1 MANIASRSALL
12 LLLLAASS
20 SPQVKPGQCG
30 HDRWAVK
37 TLTDR
42 DRRRVDLAPVETT
55 ISKLIAVR
63 IHEIP
68 YPEDARIEPEEL
80 KVYRLRA
87 TLIEVRHE
95 QDSDLHL
102 LLADPDNSVAR
113 MVAEIPAP
121 ECARGSGFEER
132 FVTARRLIA
141 SLSLPALVEVTGVGF
156 WDYIHGQDV
165 KGSARNG
172 FELHPVLNIQK

>member
-87 TLIEVRHE
+87 TLLEVRHE

-113 MVAEIPAP
+113 MVAEIPALSRAIRK
-121 ECARGSGFEER
+121 CQNARAVAGSKS
-132 FVTARRLIA
+132 ASRRRDA
-141 SLSLPALVEVTGVGF
+141 LSLRCRCRR
-156 WDYIHGQDV
+156 YIHGQDV